1 MNMALVTQ
9 SWLYIHLNNILFNTI
24 VVISNHPH
32 ILLMTCK
39 RDMRTKKIDFS
50 FENVCLEGASDESD
64 ARL

>member
-1 MNMALVTQ
+1 M
-9 SWLYIHLNNILFNTI
+9 

-39 RDMRTKKIDFS
+39 RDMRTKKIDFN